1 MSLERALADSYDP
14 KVAAALKAATEA
26 APFPVLIG
34 MEVLEQR
41 AGFIRCRVPISEKH
55 RNGIGLVHGGVLTA
69 LLDHVLS
76 IVVYPH
82 VEIGK
87 WCATLDLKV
96 SYLAPVRDGEIVAE
110 AEIVSLRKRIGAVRI
125 DVRNPRAPGERGEL
139 VAAAMGTVY
148 VKDPPTSPGGAPSA

>member
-1 MSLERALADSYDP
+1 MGTAFEKELGESFDP
-14 KVAAALKAATEA
+14 RVASALKAATAA
-26 APFPVLIG
+26 APFSVLLG

-41 AGFIRCRVPISEKH
+41 PGFLRCKVPVRESH

-69 LLDHVLS
+69 LVDHVLS

-87 WCATLDLKV
+87 WVATLDLKM
-96 SYLAPVRDGEIVAE
+96 SYIAPVRDGEIVAE
-110 AEIVSLRKRIGAVRI
+110 AHVVSLRKRIGTVRI
-125 DVRNPRAPGERGEL
+125 DVRNPRAEGDDGEL

-148 VKDPPTSPGGAPSA
+148 VKDPPNGG